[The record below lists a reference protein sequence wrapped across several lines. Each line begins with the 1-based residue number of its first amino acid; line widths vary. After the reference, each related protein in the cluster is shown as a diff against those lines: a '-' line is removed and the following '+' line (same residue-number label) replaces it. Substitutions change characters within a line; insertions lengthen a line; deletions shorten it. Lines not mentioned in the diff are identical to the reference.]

1 MSPSNT
7 ADILLTNDDGHSSI
21 GFYPVLHEL
30 SRRYTV
36 CAVAPRTQQSLVGKS
51 ISAHNHLEVE
61 ERLLENIPIHTVGGT
76 PADCVQLGLYHLLER
91 KPAMVVSGIN
101 LGVNLGHGYILGSGT
116 IGAAMEAAIDGVR
129 AVAVSM
135 PIPPEP
141 GPPIDLF
148 DRNNFPLYENAA
160 AITAKLVTILL
171 NTDLCNGFDLL
182 SVNIPF
188 DATLGTEFE
197 VTTPYRASY
206 GRLFDRTEGLFRINL
221 PPARFESTVPGT
233 DAHALAAGRISITPL
248 SLELLVPKDTM
259 HTLDRQLRNHW

>member
-1 MSPSNT
+1 MGPRNT
-7 ADILLTNDDGHSSI
+7 ADILLTNDDGYSSI

-30 SRRYTV
+30 SRHHTV
-36 CAVAPRTQQSLVGKS
+36 CAVAPETQQSLVGKS
-51 ISAHNHLEVE
+51 ITAHNHLSVE
-61 ERLLENIPIHTVGGT
+61 ERLLEDLPILTVSGT

-101 LGVNLGHGYILGSGT
+101 LGVNLGHGYILSSGT

-135 PIPPEP
+135 HIPPDPEP
-141 GPPIDLF
+141 RIDLF
-148 DRNNFPLYENAA
+148 DRNNFPLYETAA
-160 AITAKLVTILL
+160 AITAKLVDILL
-171 NTDLCNGFDLL
+171 NTELCNGFDLL

-206 GRLFDRTEGLFRINL
+206 GRLFDRADGTFRISL

-233 DAHALAAGRISITPL
+233 DAHAVAAGRISITPL
-248 SLELLVPKDTM
+248 SLELLVPQDTLR
-259 HTLDRQLRNHW
+259 TLDRQLRNHW

>member
-1 MSPSNT
+1 MSPRNT

-30 SRRYTV
+30 SRRYAV

-101 LGVNLGHGYILGSGT
+101 LGVNLGHGYILSSGT

-135 PIPPEP
+135 HIPPEP
-141 GPPIDLF
+141 RTDLF
-148 DRNNFPLYENAA
+148 DRNNFPLYETAA
-160 AITAKLVTILL
+160 ALTAKLVAILL
-171 NTDLCNGFDLL
+171 NAELCNGFDLL

-188 DATLGTEFE
+188 DATLDTEFE

-206 GRLFDRTEGLFRINL
+206 GRLFDRADGTFRISL

-233 DAHALAAGRISITPL
+233 DAHALTEGRISITPL
-248 SLELLVPKDTM
+248 SLELLVPTDTM
-259 HTLDRQLRNHW
+259 RTLDRQLRNHW